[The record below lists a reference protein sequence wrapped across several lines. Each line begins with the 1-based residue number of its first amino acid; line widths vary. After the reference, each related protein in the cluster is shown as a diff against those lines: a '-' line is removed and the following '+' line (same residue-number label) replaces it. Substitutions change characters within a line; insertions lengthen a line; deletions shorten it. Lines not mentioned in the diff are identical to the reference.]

1 MKISVNGKEKDV
13 PEQITI
19 KTLLINMQVAP
30 EMVACELNLNMI
42 KRNLYDSTALRE
54 GDQIE
59 ILQMIGGG

>member
-13 PEQITI
+13 PELITI

-42 KRNLYDSTALRE
+42 KRNQYDSTALRD

>member
-42 KRNLYDSTALRE
+42 KRNQYDSTALRD